1 MENIEELKREIF
13 SWAAESGQEL
23 VAIEISRMWF
33 RLGGNTGVLKLHQI
47 EDADGKAD
55 WRAINNNRQQIFRW
69 LRGETKAART
79 KTQALAKAMEAALP
93 AERYARPGHVNTV
106 FDLCCHTRVCGGHYR
121 VIARSQRRPAASC
134 EGIASY
140 ERNTAP
146 DQRLT
151 CTEERPMRTQDR
163 ITSAE
168 RVSPERGASPDGRYR
183 IDFRGT
189 PRCCADDLGT
199 LRAAKGRTAG
209 IRSDP
214 ERI

>member
-79 KTQALAKAMEAALP
+79 KTQALAKAMEAALICV
-93 AERYARPGHVNTV
+93 AIREFAAAIIALLLEARDGPQQVAKALQAMRET
-106 FDLCCHTRVCGGHYR
+106 
-121 VIARSQRRPAASC
+121 
-134 EGIASY
+134 
-140 ERNTAP
+140 
-146 DQRLT
+146 QRLT
-151 CTEERPMRTQDR
+151 
-163 ITSAE
+163 S
-168 RVSPERGASPDGRYR
+168 V
-183 IDFRGT
+183 
-189 PRCCADDLGT
+189 
-199 LRAAKGRTAG
+199 
-209 IRSDP
+209 
-214 ERI
+214 

>member
-33 RLGGNTGVLKLHQI
+33 RLGGNTGTLKLHQI

-93 AERYARPGHVNTV
+93 AERYARLDMSTQYLICVAIRE
-106 FDLCCHTRVCGGHYR
+106 FAAAI
-121 VIARSQRRPAASC
+121 IALLLEARDGPQQVAKALQAMR
-134 EGIASY
+134 E
-140 ERNTAP
+140 T
-146 DQRLT
+146 QRLT
-151 CTEERPMRTQDR
+151 
-163 ITSAE
+163 S
-168 RVSPERGASPDGRYR
+168 V
-183 IDFRGT
+183 
-189 PRCCADDLGT
+189 
-199 LRAAKGRTAG
+199 
-209 IRSDP
+209 
-214 ERI
+214 